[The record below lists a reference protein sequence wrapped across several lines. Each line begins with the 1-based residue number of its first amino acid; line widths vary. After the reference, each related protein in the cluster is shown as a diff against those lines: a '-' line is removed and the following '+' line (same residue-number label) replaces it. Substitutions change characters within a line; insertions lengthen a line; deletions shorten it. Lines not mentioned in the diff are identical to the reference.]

1 MNKRPGNF
9 NLPVLKM
16 AALVIIF
23 LVIPEGHAIDSKFHQ
38 HPVRRKVVQ
47 RDASPVDAIFH
58 GELVED
64 PCIISPDSETQEI
77 YLQRRESTF
86 FYNHASNPVTTP
98 VAFTLKLKECDVT
111 LGKDLKISLL
121 GEEDTDM
128 PGLLK
133 ITGSATGIAIGLDST
148 QDGVITAMPVNQQ
161 AKTYTLLPGE
171 NTLTFQAWV
180 KGKQNDIANKT
191 IGEGDYTAMVEFGL
205 EYE

>member
-1 MNKRPGNF
+1 MNKCNRKIYQQVLTAILLFIGT
-9 NLPVLKM
+9 LAIPV
-16 AALVIIF
+16 A
-23 LVIPEGHAIDSKFHQ
+23 HAIDSKFYQ
-38 HPVRRKVVQ
+38 NPVRKSNAQ
-47 RDASPVDAIFH
+47 RDASPVDATFH

-64 PCIISPDSETQEI
+64 PCIISPDSATQEI
-77 YLQRRESTF
+77 DLQRRESAF
-86 FYNHASNPVTTP
+86 FYNNASNPVTTP
-98 VAFTLKLKECDVT
+98 VPFTLKLKECDVT

-148 QDGVITAMPVNQQ
+148 QNGVITPMPVNQQ

-180 KGKQNDIANKT
+180 KGKQKDIANKT

>member
-1 MNKRPGNF
+1 MNNHRRIMYK
-9 NLPVLKM
+9 PVLTVIM
-16 AALVIIF
+16 VLIASLYTPELYAQDSAL
-23 LVIPEGHAIDSKFHQ
+23 HQ
-38 HPVRRKVVQ
+38 HPIRRKVAE
-47 RDASPVDAIFH
+47 RDASPVDAVFH

-98 VAFTLKLKECDVT
+98 VPFTLKLKECDVS
-111 LGKDLKISLL
+111 LGKGLKISLL
-121 GEEDTDM
+121 GDEDTDM
-128 PGLLK
+128 PCLLK
-133 ITGSATGIAIGLDST
+133 ISGTATGIAIGLDST
-148 QDGVITAMPVNQQ
+148 QGGVITAMPVNQQ

-180 KGKQNDIANKT
+180 TGKKNDIANKT
-191 IGEGDYTAMVEFGL
+191 IGEGDYTAMVQFGL